1 MILCVCQL
9 MDESKLLS
17 HQTKLEQWQER
28 QEEKKHLFTITQD
41 NLSSGSPGSGSSSPA
56 TPSRGG
62 KVGTPLPS
70 IQYCMLKSRGLGGA

>member
-1 MILCVCQL
+1 
-9 MDESKLLS
+9 MDKSKLLS

-41 NLSSGSPGSGSSSPA
+41 NLSSGSGSPA

-62 KVGTPLPS
+62 KVGTPSQHS
-70 IQYCMLKSRGLGGA
+70 ILHFEKRGGGA